1 MLDDILKDAENRM
14 KKSTDT
20 THLELAAIRTGRANP
35 ALLDSIKVDYY
46 GTLTPLRQIAN
57 VAAPDHRLLVLQVF
71 DRNAVSAVDKAIKS
85 SDLGLNPQI
94 DGNLLRLPIPAL
106 TEDRRRD
113 LVKYA
118 HKIAEEGKVAIRN
131 VRRDV
136 NDMIKELE
144 KEHEVSEDASH
155 DAMDKVQKFTNK
167 YIEQIDSLL
176 KNKEKE
182 IMED

>member
-1 MLDDILKDAENRM
+1 
-14 KKSTDT
+14 
-20 THLELAAIRTGRANP
+20 
-35 ALLDSIKVDYY
+35 
-46 GTLTPLRQIAN
+46 
-57 VAAPDHRLLVLQVF
+57 VF

-155 DAMDKVQKFTNK
+155 DTMDKVQKFTNK

>member
-20 THLELAAIRTGRANP
+20 THLELAAIRAGRANP

-57 VAAPDHRLLVLQVF
+57 VAAPDPRLLVLQVF
-71 DRNAVSAVDKAIKS
+71 DRSAVSAVDKAIKS

-155 DAMDKVQKFTNK
+155 DAMDKVQKFTDK
-167 YIEQIDSLL
+167 YIEQIDGLL

>member
-1 MLDDILKDAENRM
+1 MLNDILKDAEIRM

-46 GTLTPLRQIAN
+46 GTLTPLRRIAN
-57 VAAPDHRLLVLQVF
+57 VAAPDPRLLVLQVF

-136 NDMIKELE
+136 NDMIKDLE

-155 DAMDKVQKFTNK
+155 DAMDKVQKFTDK
-167 YIEQIDSLL
+167 YIEQIDGLL
-176 KNKEKE
+176 KNKENE